1 MLVNGDGK
9 LPMGCFGV
17 IIKGKLTSLEQV
29 FVDDHVRNNPY
40 SVWERGYVRCINW
53 RKLRSALKVSF
64 SFIFIFIYRFSFSFR
79 ELQELHELH

>member
-1 MLVNGDGK
+1 MLVMANCQWVVLEK
-9 LPMGCFGV
+9 LSRV
-17 IIKGKLTSLEQV
+17 KLTSLKQV
-29 FVDDHVRNNPY
+29 FFDDHVRNNPY